1 MRIGEL
7 GGTYVELGRRT
18 RVFFA
23 GGSIVAGRVVL
34 VVEEAWYLSG
44 FDFVFSEVLDAL
56 EMESR
61 ILWNLRFVVLIA
73 VPADILGI

>member
-7 GGTYVELGRRT
+7 GGTYVEAGRRT

-23 GGSIVAGRVVL
+23 GGSIVAGMVV
-34 VVEEAWYLSG
+34 VVGAWYLSG

>member
-1 MRIGEL
+1 MRIREL
-7 GGTYVELGRRT
+7 GGTYAEAGRMIRG
-18 RVFFA
+18 FFA
-23 GGSIVAGRVVL
+23 GGSIVAGRVV
-34 VVEEAWYLSG
+34 VEAWYLSG

-73 VPADILGI
+73 VPVGILGSQT